1 MKQIK
6 EFFQKNKKEIGLNG
20 LVMLAAV
27 LIVTGVFL
35 YWSHYKIIWFCDEIY
50 SYFTANSGCGVGAR
64 ISYDTWYDSQ
74 FVVDD
79 MSADLGKFFRRTI
92 NNVKADDH
100 PPIYFMTM
108 HMVSVLMKGSISKW
122 VGLSINLIC
131 VIGIC
136 ILAYLIF
143 YLITRK
149 KLMALMAA
157 VALGI
162 LPSALTNAMLIRM
175 YCMLT
180 AWAMLYV
187 FLSYLVMQEKGNKW
201 VRVCLYLALSVTTA
215 FGFLTQYYFAV
226 FAVGFTAVY
235 SVFCIVKKKW
245 KKMGAYIVSMILA
258 VGIATML
265 WEEWIDQI
273 FYRYCGEEVLSQA
286 ADFSKIFKE
295 LGFGLTVMPKLMFY
309 NFYWMGILL
318 VIAGLILLIRK
329 KDKDLPVIS
338 MLLGGTLFYSVIV
351 AHVTPSFYLD
361 YRYFYMPTTIAYI
374 AVILIFVDCMK
385 YAEIT
390 REWQKQ
396 IISKLGYIVLG
407 ILILFNI
414 GTALFDEM
422 SMGYVDRSGEY
433 NRKREILKEYRE
445 LPWVYYGYES
455 WSMMENYYD
464 LALGTRFIVYNDMND
479 FDSKKCP
486 ANGEDFIFMINST
499 SYKDPDVVLEKLKET
514 VGCEHE
520 IEFMFH
526 KGAAFYLIRHK

>member
-1 MKQIK
+1 MKRFK
-6 EFFQKNKKEIGLNG
+6 EFFGRNKKEIGLNG

-64 ISYDTWYDSQ
+64 VSYGTWYDSR

-79 MSADLGKFFRRTI
+79 MSAEHGKFFRRTI

-100 PPIYFMTM
+100 PPIYFLTM
-108 HMVSVLMKGSISKW
+108 HMMSVIMKGSISKW

-131 VIGIC
+131 VLGIC
-136 ILAYLIF
+136 VFAYLIF
-143 YLITRK
+143 YFITRK
-149 KLMALMAA
+149 KIVSLMAA
-157 VALGI
+157 VALCI

-187 FLSYLVMQEKGNKW
+187 LLSYLVMQENINKW
-201 VRVCLYLALSVTTA
+201 FKLCVYIGLSVTTA

-226 FAVGFTAVY
+226 FAVGFTAFY
-235 SVFCIVKKKW
+235 SIFCIIKRKW
-245 KKMGAYIVSMILA
+245 KEMGVYIVSMILS
-258 VGIATML
+258 VGIATKL

-295 LGFGLTVMPKLMFY
+295 LLFGLTVMPKLMFY
-309 NFYWMGILL
+309 NFYIIGIIL
-318 VIAGLILLIRK
+318 VIAGLIFLIYK
-329 KDKDLPVIS
+329 KDRNLPIIS
-338 MLLGGTLFYSVIV
+338 MLLGGALFYSLIV

-374 AVILIFVDCMK
+374 AVIIIFINCV
-385 YAEIT
+385 E
-390 REWQKQ
+390 
-396 IISKLGYIVLG
+396 YIPADKILHGKIWSYSVYGVLG
-407 ILILFNI
+407 FLIIFNVC
-414 GTALFDEM
+414 TALFDEM
-422 SMGYVDRSGEY
+422 SMGYVDKSGEY
-433 NRKREILKEYRE
+433 NRKRDILKEYSD

-464 LALGTRFIVYNDMND
+464 LALGSRFIAYNDMND
-479 FDSKKCP
+479 FDSKRCP
-486 ANGEDFIFMINST
+486 AEGEDFIIMINSA
-499 SYKDPDVVLEKLKET
+499 SYKNPEVVLDKLRET

-520 IEFMFH
+520 IEYMFN